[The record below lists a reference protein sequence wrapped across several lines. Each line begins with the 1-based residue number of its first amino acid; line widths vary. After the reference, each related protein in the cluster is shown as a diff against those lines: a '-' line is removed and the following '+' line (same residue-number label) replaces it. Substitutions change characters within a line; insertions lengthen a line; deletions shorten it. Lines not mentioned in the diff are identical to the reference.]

1 MAKFV
6 EGSEH
11 ISDMFEKY
19 RKECMIPLFVQFRY
33 LHCPTQKVVYK
44 ISKLNPLI
52 ELITDGLNFTIVVNE
67 DVFDKLKPEQQIIL
81 INECF
86 AGVNV
91 SESDAV
97 SLEAP
102 TFTTHVGVL
111 KKFGHVD
118 VIETKET
125 VDLIYK
131 QMKEQAD
138 EAKAASGE
146 TKKRGRP
153 RRN

>member
-6 EGSEH
+6 EASEH
-11 ISDMFEKY
+11 ISDLFENH
-19 RKECMIPLFVQFRY
+19 RKESSIPLFVEFRY

-44 ISKLNPLI
+44 ISKLNPML
-52 ELITDGLNFTIVVNE
+52 ELITEGVNFTVVVNE
-67 DVFDKLKPEQQIIL
+67 EVFDKLSDQQQQIL
-81 INECF
+81 ISECF

-91 SESDAV
+91 SDTDAV

-102 TFTTHVGVL
+102 TFTTHASTL

-131 QMKEQAD
+131 QMKDQAD
-138 EAKAASGE
+138 EAKANSE
-146 TKKRGRP
+146 PKKRGRKK
-153 RRN
+153 RS

>member
-1 MAKFV
+1 MSKFT
-6 EGSEH
+6 EASDDISE
-11 ISDMFEKY
+11 MFEKY
-19 RKECMIPLFVQFRY
+19 RKECAIPLFVQFRY
-33 LHCPTQKVVYK
+33 LHCPSQKVVYK
-44 ISKLNPLI
+44 ISKLNPLL
-52 ELITDGLNFTIVVNE
+52 ELITDGVNFTIVVNE

-86 AGVNV
+86 AGIKI
-91 SESDAV
+91 SDSDAV

-131 QMKEQAD
+131 QMKDQAD
-138 EAKAASGE
+138 EAKANGE
-146 TKKRGRP
+146 GKKRGRP
-153 RRN
+153 KRT